1 MEESSPNVLS
11 NVKALRP
18 FMHLGMGS
26 PVGVVWVMVLYF
38 GETLHTRDWR
48 DDLLFWASGRIRI
61 ATFIPSSV
69 VPEEQSFLSE
79 AHMMIQRFFG
89 IDDSKIV
96 RSGVVSACTLNR

>member
-26 PVGVVWVMVLYF
+26 PVGVVWVMVFYF

-61 ATFIPSSV
+61 ATV
-69 VPEEQSFLSE
+69 GRKVYQ
-79 AHMMIQRFFG
+79 G
-89 IDDSKIV
+89 IALDRTKT
-96 RSGVVSACTLNR
+96 RSHNNTITR